1 MMLRSRALGLVAVL
15 ALAACTAQDDEPAS
29 SGESNII
36 SIVPG
41 SGIQSP
47 NVKANATYLS
57 VRSIDNLRAVNA
69 LPGALSDLATRVDG
83 IIATHPDGRL
93 SVQELLQI
101 EKPGFIETL
110 FPEERA
116 ALPKLWALMETTNA
130 NPSVVTVPDA
140 SQISVQDL
148 STDPT
153 SPIEP
158 TNLLISSL
166 PSELQRIAQRL
177 ELTQDSDSDATTVT
191 KADLAEAIAH
201 PAAYLPNEI
210 EQLKSVQKLFLD
222 RAGTTLSA
230 KVKVN
235 APIGTTST
243 LASWGPAQLS
253 LQSSLDFSET
263 RRKDDANLTTIVT
276 GHVSQ
281 RAVVTLSSTV
291 QILMLDTGT
300 EKEALVASGQLQT
313 DAGTKTVEIW
323 QNGARLGSYR
333 TTLPNLTAVDTQVD
347 LSQYADYTFVLADGT
362 TLVRNATSY
371 QQQYVGGSGG
381 YRNTVTFTYA
391 IEPTEA
397 QLVDPSNVATTNT
410 PKAVV
415 AAGRYLVPCGTTEG
429 NVTVD
434 IFPEGILRITR
445 TNGTVQRA
453 VFQNGQ
459 FTLPNSDLRFNYNPA
474 SNSLQVTNSSGTV
487 LFSGALTG
495 AMRTG

>member
-1 MMLRSRALGLVAVL
+1 MMLRSRAIGAVALL
-15 ALAACTAQDDEPAS
+15 ALAACTAQEAEPATA
-29 SGESNII
+29 GESEII
-36 SIVPG
+36 SLVPG

-47 NVKANATYLS
+47 NARTDATYLS

-130 NPSVVTVPDA
+130 NPTVVTVPDA
-140 SQISVQDL
+140 SQISVEDL
-148 STDPT
+148 SANATN
-153 SPIEP
+153 PIEP
-158 TNLLISSL
+158 ANLVISTL
-166 PSELQRIAQRL
+166 PGDLQRIAQRL
-177 ELTQDSDSDATTVT
+177 QLTQDSDSDNTTVT
-191 KADLAEAIAH
+191 KADLAGAIAH

-210 EQLKSVQKLFLD
+210 EQLKSIQKLFLD

-235 APIGTTST
+235 APVGTTSS
-243 LASWGPAQLS
+243 LANWGPAQLS
-253 LQSSLDFSET
+253 LQSSLDFSEL
-263 RRKDDANLTTIVT
+263 RQRDSVNLTTTVT

-281 RAVVTLSSTV
+281 RAVVTLSSSV
-291 QILMLDTGT
+291 QVLMLDTGT
-300 EKEALVASGQLQT
+300 EKEALVASGQLQA

-323 QNGARLGSYR
+323 QSGTRIGSYR
-333 TTLPNLTAVDTQVD
+333 TTIPALKAVDTQID

-362 TLVRNATSY
+362 TLVRNATAF
-371 QQQYVGGSGG
+371 QQVYVGGSGG
-381 YRNTVTFTYA
+381 YSNNVTFTYA
-391 IEPTEA
+391 TEPTEA
-397 QLVDPSNVATTNT
+397 QLVDPTTVNSTNT
-410 PKAVV
+410 PKPVV
-415 AAGRYLVPCGTTEG
+415 AAGRYSVPCGTVEG

-453 VFQNGQ
+453 VFRNNQ
-459 FTLPNSDLRFNYNPA
+459 FTLPNGDLRFNYTPS
-474 SNSLQVTNSSGTV
+474 SNSLQITNSAGTV
-487 LFSGALTG
+487 LFTGSLTG
-495 AMRTG
+495 GMRTG